1 MDGLE
6 TLAALRLLPG
16 GASIPV
22 FMVTSRQQTRHRA
35 AALAAGVT
43 RYFTKP
49 YDDDEVVGAARLA
62 IAGGL
67 GASGV
72 MS

>member
-1 MDGLE
+1 
-6 TLAALRLLPG
+6 
-16 GASIPV
+16 
-22 FMVTSRQQTRHRA
+22 MVTSRQQTRHRA